1 MKNIIS
7 IMMVA
12 AIGMLLVFTGCK
24 KEEYQ
29 TEPLKMVTLSGTVK
43 AELNLSTA
51 GLESVP
57 NGTKIIFRIDSRDL
71 VQTPIAGYTYQI
83 LQYET
88 TVVDGTYTIQLP
100 AVKFNAA
107 RVDITPVDFQTDQIQ
122 ADNSRLEKTYIGNPS
137 VEFIQEGERYFRNL
151 TYSAI

>member
-24 KEEYQ
+24 EEEYQ

-57 NGTKIIFRIDSRDL
+57 NGTKIIFRIDSQDL
-71 VQTPIAGYTYQI
+71 VQAPIAGYTYQI
-83 LQYET
+83 LQYEA

-122 ADNSRLEKTYIGNPS
+122 PDNSRLEKTYIGNS
-137 VEFIQEGERYFRNL
+137 AIEFIQEGERYFENL
-151 TYSAI
+151 TYTAI